1 MNKNYKTMKKNKIT
15 EQDYI
20 KINRALSRV
29 EEMETLGPGFHSKNK
44 IHKSK
49 KTYSRKDK
57 HKKRIF
63 PSSFFF
69 APFLIS

>member
-1 MNKNYKTMKKNKIT
+1 MNKKNKTMKKNKIT

-63 PSSFFF
+63 PSFF